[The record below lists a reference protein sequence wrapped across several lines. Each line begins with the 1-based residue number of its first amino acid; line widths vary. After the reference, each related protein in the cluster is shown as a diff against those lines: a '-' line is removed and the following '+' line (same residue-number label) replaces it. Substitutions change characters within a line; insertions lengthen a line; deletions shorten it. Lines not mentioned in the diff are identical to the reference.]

1 MERNGCCLFRKRKK
15 KKKKKK
21 TVAALLKKGIDNFFE
36 NKRRVPLKRDKYKYK
51 VVSCTLDRTSAS
63 FGKNIGLMTRLAVDL
78 SWLTKIHCKNHRIV
92 VAVKG
97 TLDKTT
103 FNDFDT
109 FYIGSFTLLENSRK
123 IKEET
128 KAAAQDLN
136 IKRSTPPEYTG
147 THFPVPLHNF
157 YTHLVALCSSI
168 IVACENVIADKK
180 ARPDTKAKVR
190 SYLIKLTSF
199 CFLYLVCAYL
209 DIVEII
215 TSISKISES
224 EASMLNEIKYFHPK
238 LPTLLMTTLKEST
251 MTRSHLG
258 SFGIVECQL
267 TSMFVKADDLK
278 KQSLDKKCFDFM
290 NLKTWHHWKM
300 VS

>member
-1 MERNGCCLFRKRKK
+1 MNVNNEFKIVGYRYFLKVLEMNDVFSCLLRIPVYFCASFSEMPKWRGTVAAFLEKDKK
-15 KKKKKK
+15 PKKP
-21 TVAALLKKGIDNFFE
+21 VAALLKKGIDNFFE

-51 VVSCTLDRTSAS
+51 IVSCTLDRTSAS
-63 FGKNIGLMTRLAVDL
+63 FGKNIGLMTRQAVGL

-157 YTHLVALCSSI
+157 YTRLVALCSSI
-168 IVACENVIADKK
+168 IVACENVE
-180 ARPDTKAKVR
+180 VR

-224 EASMLNEIKYFHPK
+224 EASMLNEIKSFHPK
-238 LPTLLMTTLKEST
+238 LPTLLMTTL
-251 MTRSHLG
+251 
-258 SFGIVECQL
+258 
-267 TSMFVKADDLK
+267 
-278 KQSLDKKCFDFM
+278 
-290 NLKTWHHWKM
+290 
-300 VS
+300 